1 MNRSPSRS
9 ARASALSVLCL
20 ALVPWGS
27 PLAAQE
33 HQHEGEMQE
42 MHEFMHSVEYY
53 TSDAM
58 AGLPFSEAVRV
69 GPLLF
74 LSGQIGTTADGL
86 VPGGIGPETRQ
97 TLENIETTLERHGSS
112 MDRVVKCTV
121 FLADIAEWPAMN
133 EVYVTFFPNDKPARS
148 AVAGSGLA
156 LNSRVEIEC
165 IATVPMPGG
174 M

>member
-1 MNRSPSRS
+1 MNRFPTRA
-9 ARASALSVLCL
+9 ARRGALTALSL
-20 ALVPWGS
+20 ALLPWGS

-33 HQHEGEMQE
+33 SEE
-42 MHEFMHSVEYY
+42 MHEFMHSVEYH

-69 GPLLF
+69 GNLLF

-97 TLENIETTLERHGSS
+97 ALTNIAATLEKYGSS
-112 MDRVVKCTV
+112 MNEVVKCTV

-133 EVYVTFFPNDKPARS
+133 EVYTTFFPEHKPARS
-148 AVAGSGLA
+148 AIAGSGLA

-165 IATVPMPGG
+165 IATVGMMGG

>member
-1 MNRSPSRS
+1 MSPTLT
-9 ARASALSVLCL
+9 RAAGGSLAVLCAAL
-20 ALVPWGS
+20 APIVS

-33 HQHEGEMQE
+33 HQHEGEMEE

-69 GPLLF
+69 GNLLF
-74 LSGQIGTTADGL
+74 LSGQIGTGADGL
-86 VPGGIGPETRQ
+86 VSGGIGPETRQ
-97 TLENIETTLERHGSS
+97 ALENIRATLERHGSS
-112 MDRVVKCTV
+112 MERVVKCTV

-133 EVYVTFFPNDKPARS
+133 EVYVTFFPGNKPARS
-148 AVAGSGLA
+148 AIAGSGLA

-165 IATVPMPGG
+165 IATVPMPDG